1 MSAIIMHSR
10 NKVLNRQNYI
20 YFGDV
25 SFKMSGTTVHN
36 ATYMKPPDVKGSIHD
51 TWSPEQWKTITQ
63 LEPRNQ

>member
-51 TWSPEQWKTITQ
+51 T
-63 LEPRNQ
+63 